1 MPDHERSELIGADQG
16 PQSDEFLPIWGWW
29 LLALGIA
36 VVSTASFWFARIFYY
51 YAQENPSGIMGRMKG
66 DPPVPFEST
75 QDKVWLFAAGAAVGL
90 LVLVVAYAIRASHRR
105 SQDGWTSAAKRSM
118 AAAVFLLVGAAAS
131 LTTFLVLFTRS
142 PVEPDSALE
151 VGGTSTQ
158 IITATVAPTTTTV
171 SSTAIPSTVAPT
183 TPSTTTTA
191 PTATTTTATVPGTST
206 TADVSYSI
214 ATHGLHPYPPLPGSG
229 GWFGSGC
236 SPGSDTLPD
245 GIWWG
250 YITDL
255 SPSSVTFDLAC
266 LRWFDPPDDGWEGD
280 GGWAI
285 ENDNPRIRIVP
296 IHPQAQA
303 ICLLWDCPPT
313 PFPYT
318 DWIEMAPVMP
328 DTPDA
333 GVWLYINDGEV
344 TEVGEEVLAG

>member
-1 MPDHERSELIGADQG
+1 
-16 PQSDEFLPIWGWW
+16 
-29 LLALGIA
+29 
-36 VVSTASFWFARIFYY
+36 
-51 YAQENPSGIMGRMKG
+51 
-66 DPPVPFEST
+66 
-75 QDKVWLFAAGAAVGL
+75 
-90 LVLVVAYAIRASHRR
+90 
-105 SQDGWTSAAKRSM
+105 M

-214 ATHGLHPYPPLPGSG
+214 ATHGLHPSPPLPGSG

-250 YITDL
+250 YVTDL

-266 LRWFDPPDDGWEGD
+266 LRWFDPRKTVGKAMVAGQSRTTTRGSGSFPF
-280 GGWAI
+280 
-285 ENDNPRIRIVP
+285 IRRLRLS
-296 IHPQAQA
+296 ASNGA
-303 ICLLWDCPPT
+303 ARRLRSRT
-313 PFPYT
+313 PN
-318 DWIEMAPVMP
+318 
-328 DTPDA
+328 
-333 GVWLYINDGEV
+333 G
-344 TEVGEEVLAG
+344 